1 MGPEV
6 DILSDLR
13 QEVEDKK
20 LKTPGDLPNPGIE
33 PRSPALQGDSLP
45 QGKGLFQNSPSQASA
60 IREP

>member
-20 LKTPGDLPNPGIE
+20 LKKGKLTP
-33 PRSPALQGDSLP
+33 SC
-45 QGKGLFQNSPSQASA
+45 
-60 IREP
+60 IRNKQKCDYGE